1 SVTGSG
7 IYDLNSV
14 SDTVGSISSSGSS
27 TSAMTGDACGRTTTG
42 SDFAEPSG
50 SVANES
56 PAGTWTLTPA
66 VGSQF
71 GAIWNRTQWNT
82 NFDLCIRAELY
93 LGSNDAG
100 ADGIAF
106 VLQPNNTA
114 QGASG
119 GGLGYQGITPSFA
132 LEFDTWRN
140 SDPAADHIG
149 IMYNGNTNHYGGQ
162 QWPSGASGSQSGIY
176 APVELSNIEDGQWRY
191 FKLNWDSATKNLSV
205 LFDKNADGDLTDSG
219 ELIFDQVT
227 IDLQNVFS
235 SGTAY
240 WGFTAATG
248 GANNL
253 QQVRDIT
260 YDVVT
265 ENQTG
270 PQITLGTAQLTSGGN
285 NGTTTFAG
293 LISGSG
299 GSMVK
304 TGTGTLTLSN
314 ANTYTSTTA
323 INAGAIAISNNKA
336 LGDDNTT
343 KSSTSVASGAALLV
357 SGGLTGVT
365 DPITI
370 NGAGI
375 SSANGAIRSTS
386 GNNTLAGKV
395 TLGSAATI
403 QSDANTLTIDVS
415 SGDGI
420 DGTYALTVA
429 GSGNTTVNDPVATST
444 GTLTKSGSGTL
455 TLAAVNTFSGATTIS
470 AGTLTV
476 SSAGQLNSGTY
487 SATIANSG
495 ALVYA
500 SSANQTLS
508 GVISGSGTLTKNT
521 SVASTLT
528 LTVENTYTGNTAINA
543 GVLAISS
550 NTALGDNGTTR
561 GKTTV
566 ANDATLSLS
575 GDLTMAE
582 PIEITG

>member
-1 SVTGSG
+1 MQSV
-7 IYDLNSV
+7 
-14 SDTVGSISSSGSS
+14 
-27 TSAMTGDACGRTTTG
+27 
-42 SDFAEPSG
+42 FA
-50 SVANES
+50 
-56 PAGTWTLTPA
+56 T
-66 VGSQF
+66 
-71 GAIWNRTQWNT
+71 
-82 NFDLCIRAELY
+82 
-93 LGSNDAG
+93 
-100 ADGIAF
+100 
-106 VLQPNNTA
+106 
-114 QGASG
+114 
-119 GGLGYQGITPSFA
+119 
-132 LEFDTWRN
+132 
-140 SDPAADHIG
+140 
-149 IMYNGNTNHYGGQ
+149 
-162 QWPSGASGSQSGIY
+162 
-176 APVELSNIEDGQWRY
+176 
-191 FKLNWDSATKNLSV
+191 
-205 LFDKNADGDLTDSG
+205 
-219 ELIFDQVT
+219 
-227 IDLQNVFS
+227 
-235 SGTAY
+235 GTAY

-248 GANNL
+248 GARNL

-323 INAGAIAISNNKA
+323 INAGAIAISNNTA
-336 LGDDNTT
+336 LGDDNTM

-455 TLAAVNTFSGATTIS
+455 TLAAVNTLSGATTIS
-470 AGTLTV
+470 QGTLTV

-521 SVASTLT
+521 GTDTLT
-528 LTVENTYTGNTAINA
+528 LSNANTYTGNTTIST
-543 GVLAISS
+543 GV
-550 NTALGDNGTTR
+550 
-561 GKTTV
+561 
-566 ANDATLSLS
+566 
-575 GDLTMAE
+575 
-582 PIEITG
+582 